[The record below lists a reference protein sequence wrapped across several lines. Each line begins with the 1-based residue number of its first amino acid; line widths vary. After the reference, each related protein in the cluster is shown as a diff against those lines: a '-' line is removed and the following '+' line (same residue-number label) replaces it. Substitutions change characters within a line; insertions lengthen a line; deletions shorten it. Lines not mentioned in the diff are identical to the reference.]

1 MALVLGSRCVIPL
14 ELERNLVDGT
24 SKVRD
29 LYRRLGM
36 ESHVI
41 RVPVDAFP
49 ERQIDEAIEHWPT
62 LAPTVPAALRSVVEQ
77 AQATMKDIDETI
89 GRLTTIET

>member
-14 ELERNLVDGT
+14 ELERNPVDGT

-36 ESHVI
+36 ESHIVRI
-41 RVPVDAFP
+41 PADAFP
-49 ERQIDEAIEHWPT
+49 ERQIDEAIRDWPT
-62 LAPTVPAALRSVVEQ
+62 LALTVPAALRSLVEQ
-77 AQATMKDIDETI
+77 AQAAMRDIDETI
-89 GRLTTIET
+89 GVHAPT